1 MERNAKHVLRA
12 AEIEAQKQPYSH
24 PWNPASELHGV
35 QLGRTLGLARTG
47 VNFAVLPPGKE
58 SFVYH
63 SHTYEEEWLYILSGR
78 GRAEV
83 GEEVYEVGAGDF
95 LAFPTPSVAHHLTNP
110 FDAALVY
117 LMGGESREF
126 EVADFPRLKRRM
138 VRRGPSIDV
147 YRSEDARPF
156 VVAPEK
162 PVGR

>member
-83 GEEVYEVGAGDF
+83 GARARRSLPSAGSPGPQRGRWSAGA
-95 LAFPTPSVAHHLTNP
+95 
-110 FDAALVY
+110 
-117 LMGGESREF
+117 
-126 EVADFPRLKRRM
+126 RRPM
-138 VRRGPSIDV
+138 
-147 YRSEDARPF
+147 AC
-156 VVAPEK
+156 A
-162 PVGR
+162 